1 MQQQPQ
7 WQVSQIKETLKLVGP
22 LPFYDI
28 TPTELQID
36 VISFAGDNFRYFSK
50 KWYEYTMDKYIL
62 DIISNGLKLDLKELQ
77 TWKIRPTYPLSSKEN
92 EIISIE
98 IKNHP
103 KHLKFMFG
111 NLFQFTSISNG
122 YRPAMRIFTKISRV
136 PFRHLRSQGHNSVV
150 YVANSYLQGEITYQ
164 SCPLT
169 F

>member
-1 MQQQPQ
+1 MFEKLPGQIRITNSKYQTHVPKF
-7 WQVSQIKETLKLVGP
+7 VSYKHCKMESINVINLIKPNVYMTSIYLK
-22 LPFYDI
+22 D
-28 TPTELQID
+28 
-36 VISFAGDNFRYFSK
+36 AFS
-50 KWYEYTMDKYIL
+50 
-62 DIISNGLKLDLKELQ
+62 
-77 TWKIRPTYPLSSKEN
+77 
-92 EIISIE
+92 SIH
-98 IKNHP
+98 NDHP
-103 KHLKFMFG
+103 KYLKFMFG